1 MEKYLKKSASVFVL
15 GIAAA
20 CAASAQLLGVGAGV
34 SAGVGLSGA
43 VRGATNLVNQT
54 AVDVDANV
62 RSRASVRTQADVN
75 ANVEVDEAPAAAVTS
90 RDAARTQGRVYESGG
105 AYGGVR
111 EDASARVGAQADVR
125 VPRVDLGVQSG
136 VQSGIGMR
144 GGAFVR

>member
-1 MEKYLKKSASVFVL
+1 MEMYLKKSASVFIL
-15 GIAAA
+15 GIATA

-34 SAGVGLSGA
+34 SAGVGVSGV

-62 RSRASVRTQADVN
+62 RSRATVRTQADVN
-75 ANVEVDEAPAAAVTS
+75 ANVEMEEAPAATMSS
-90 RDAARTQGRVYESGG
+90 RDAVRTQARVYEGG
-105 AYGGVR
+105 SAYGGVR
-111 EDASARVGAQADVR
+111 EDAAARVGAQANVG
-125 VPRVDLGVQSG
+125 VPRVDLGVRSG